1 MFQNSTLIEDT
12 TAPVSAA
19 TRTRSILFLLK
30 PNIIYR
36 WGFPLGFPLGFPW
49 GFPLGFGFLFAAA
62 GCGGLG
68 DADAPEGAAPS
79 INLISGS
86 GKLTISV
93 SSLNF
98 LSNTTLY
105 GRCAGGYDLLLP
117 SLSLSVPWIIF
128 PLFRPLKIG
137 SLAQQLNS
145 RFRV

>member
-86 GKLTISV
+86 GNANHLGLFFKLFV
-93 SSLNF
+93 EHHLVRP
-98 LSNTTLY
+98 LCWGVRLVAAVVEPQRALDY
-105 GRCAGGYDLLLP
+105 
-117 SLSLSVPWIIF
+117 F
-128 PLFRPLKIG
+128 PLVSTLKD
-137 SLAQQLNS
+137 
-145 RFRV
+145 R